1 MKIRIVLFVFFAF
14 GFLMAQQTSDVLID
28 RLNSDFIKTSNNEK
42 VADFLLQ
49 NYRQRP
55 NLYLCNS
62 TENIENIRKQFPVEL
77 KKSIDVANQV
87 YRKNFIFRYD
97 WDMEKTNVPYQFI
110 NNIDWTLIPFGD
122 EEWCF
127 MLNRHRY
134 WIDLGKAY
142 MFTKNESYA
151 KVWVHQVTD
160 WIKKNPIQD
169 EKLKKLSWRR
179 IEAGIRCENW
189 IKSFEYFKNSPSVTP
204 AFFELFLNSLYE
216 HAKCLD
222 SSFSDFSKTSNW
234 GVLEYQGLFDVAV
247 FIPELKTSS
256 LWKNDALKKLSVCAQ
271 LQILPDGTQ
280 WEQSPMYHNE
290 VFQCLLNVNYLSQK
304 FNIAIPEI
312 LIAKTKAMAMAN
324 VKWQKPNFH
333 QPLIGDSDD
342 SDLRGLLTFASFL
355 FKDSVLKSRAYF
367 ACDYENSFLIS
378 PMQQAVYKNMNIYK
392 PDFLS
397 AFLQSSGDMVL
408 RSSWSDSANYMILQL
423 KKLACG
429 HAHDDIFNFSLFA
442 NGKDYLVDGGR
453 YTYVESDMRKQLK
466 SSESHNVLS
475 VDNLPNSI
483 YESSWSN
490 SYNADSRG
498 IYTKITKE
506 YDYAEADNTAYLRL
520 PDPVLMT
527 RRVLFIKPGLW
538 LFFDSFTANG
548 SHKYSQYFNFP
559 NKEIKTSENQIETTY
574 DKNNL
579 IIRAVNPVK
588 IDTETSKWSPEYN
601 LLVENSR
608 VEFSRESRGFDTF
621 ITALY
626 FPDQSETSFTK
637 LEILDRNNKKYKDE
651 VAEAIKIRYDLKE
664 FIVLVVYKLDKPS
677 VPFYKIDDEI
687 VRGKIVLLEKNGE
700 VYKSILIKE

>member
-1 MKIRIVLFVFFAF
+1 
-14 GFLMAQQTSDVLID
+14 
-28 RLNSDFIKTSNNEK
+28 
-42 VADFLLQ
+42 
-49 NYRQRP
+49 
-55 NLYLCNS
+55 
-62 TENIENIRKQFPVEL
+62 
-77 KKSIDVANQV
+77 
-87 YRKNFIFRYD
+87 
-97 WDMEKTNVPYQFI
+97 
-110 NNIDWTLIPFGD
+110 
-122 EEWCF
+122 
-127 MLNRHRY
+127 
-134 WIDLGKAY
+134 
-142 MFTKNESYA
+142 
-151 KVWVHQVTD
+151 
-160 WIKKNPIQD
+160 
-169 EKLKKLSWRR
+169 
-179 IEAGIRCENW
+179 
-189 IKSFEYFKNSPSVTP
+189 
-204 AFFELFLNSLYE
+204 
-216 HAKCLD
+216 
-222 SSFSDFSKTSNW
+222 
-234 GVLEYQGLFDVAV
+234 
-247 FIPELKTSS
+247 
-256 LWKNDALKKLSVCAQ
+256 
-271 LQILPDGTQ
+271 
-280 WEQSPMYHNE
+280 
-290 VFQCLLNVNYLSQK
+290 
-304 FNIAIPEI
+304 
-312 LIAKTKAMAMAN
+312 
-324 VKWQKPNFH
+324 
-333 QPLIGDSDD
+333 
-342 SDLRGLLTFASFL
+342 
-355 FKDSVLKSRAYF
+355 
-367 ACDYENSFLIS
+367 
-378 PMQQAVYKNMNIYK
+378 MNIYK